1 MTNVSNIINTI
12 PAGLESRKDLDFS
25 SGDVIK
31 VNTIVR
37 EAGGKTR
44 VQTFE
49 GLVICRKHGT
59 TPGATFTVR
68 KTTSGVDVER
78 IFPLYSM
85 NIDSIVTVRT
95 SKTRKS
101 KLYYVRD
108 KAARDVRRK
117 LKNTTVAIKKN
128 GVTTIE
134 ALENV
139 QTVSE

>member
-1 MTNVSNIINTI
+1 MTNAINIINTI

-25 SGDVIK
+25 SGDVIR

-37 EAGGKTR
+37 EANGKTR
-44 VQTFE
+44 VQVFE

-68 KTTSGVDVER
+68 KTASGVDVER

-85 NIDSIVTVRT
+85 NIESIEKIRT
-95 SKTRKS
+95 SETRKS

-117 LKNTTVAIKKN
+117 LKGTKVFVK
-128 GVTTIE
+128 
-134 ALENV
+134 ENNKLPESV
-139 QTVSE
+139 EEVDAVIA

>member
-1 MTNVSNIINTI
+1 MTNAINIINTI
-12 PAGLESRKDLDFS
+12 PAGLESRKNLDFS
-25 SGDVIK
+25 SGDVVK

-37 EAGGKTR
+37 EANGKTR
-44 VQTFE
+44 TQAFE

-68 KTTSGVDVER
+68 KTASGVDVER

-85 NIDSIVTVRT
+85 NIDSIETVRT

-108 KAARDVRRK
+108 KAARDIRRK
-117 LKNTTVAIKKN
+117 LKGTKVAIKKS
-128 GVTTIE
+128 GVT
-134 ALENV
+134 V
-139 QTVSE
+139 QEVVETEEVI